1 MEPPATQSIETSTKS
16 FQVEEDE
23 QDKVVD
29 EWYEPFFS
37 FFPQSICY
45 SFVLYIYNCLIL
57 FFLGVIGVAV
67 VLAATTAW
75 RAALITYAVTTFV
88 RLRII

>member
-29 EWYEPFFS
+29 ECCSCCYECTG
-37 FFPQSICY
+37 SIFDYLCCCD
-45 SFVLYIYNCLIL
+45 LC
-57 FFLGVIGVAV
+57 
-67 VLAATTAW
+67 
-75 RAALITYAVTTFV
+75 
-88 RLRII
+88 